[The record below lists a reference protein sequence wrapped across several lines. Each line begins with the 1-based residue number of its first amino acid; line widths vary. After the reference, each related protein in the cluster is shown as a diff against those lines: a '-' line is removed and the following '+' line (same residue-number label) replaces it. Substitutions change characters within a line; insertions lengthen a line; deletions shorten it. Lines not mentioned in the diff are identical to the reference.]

1 MLPPKV
7 PPREYRISYFDIPKK
22 WPGRSLLLEKPDEPE
37 NYLIQSHITE
47 IHLVKPVMIDLL
59 TVVWQSLEKS
69 EAGPSE
75 TGEDQRS
82 AAASDDEEE
91 YFSSEE

>member
-7 PPREYRISYFDIPKK
+7 PAREYRVSYFDIPKK
-22 WPGRSLLLEKPDEPE
+22 WPVRSLLLEKPDKPE

-47 IHLVKPVMIDLL
+47 IHLVKPVMIDFH
-59 TVVWQSLEKS
+59 TVVCQSFEKS

-91 YFSSEE
+91 YFSLEE